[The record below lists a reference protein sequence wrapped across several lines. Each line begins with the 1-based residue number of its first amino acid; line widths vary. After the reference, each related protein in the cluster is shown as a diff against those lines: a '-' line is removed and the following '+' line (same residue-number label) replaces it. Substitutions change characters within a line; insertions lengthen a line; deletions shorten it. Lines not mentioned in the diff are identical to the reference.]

1 MNKFVTLTVA
11 LAVIVLAVLAIQQR
25 AKTKVAE
32 ERAAASE
39 VTARS
44 AEAQAKANEDAAA
57 QKENALRQAEARL
70 EESTVRLAKLN
81 ASAVSQATNR
91 TPSETK
97 PEGLLIKDPETRS
110 LMRKQQLQQIRK
122 QVDRF
127 VDTNL
132 MARLSLTS
140 EQTAFLKELVTK
152 KHSGHAEF
160 MASLMAGELEGDSLK
175 QAGRQVKEQLLA
187 SEGEIQQFL
196 GAERYQTFLDEEK
209 AQEFRTGVKAVS
221 DELKKSGH
229 EFSAEQREQLLAA
242 MLDERRNFPFAAGFG
257 DPMTIDFEN
266 FNDHFSDANLDR
278 YLNDVQAFN
287 ERVRQRA
294 AAFLTPEQ
302 IEEMKAAQQN
312 HLEQAKIT
320 VKLTNALFAKRRV
333 SQP

>member
-1 MNKFVTLTVA
+1 MNKIVTLMA
-11 LAVIVLAVLAIQQR
+11 AAAVILLAFLAIQQR
-25 AKTKVAE
+25 AKTKAAD

-39 VTARS
+39 FAARS
-44 AEAQAKANEDAAA
+44 AEAQAKSNEELAA
-57 QKENALRQAEARL
+57 QKAAALQQSQARL
-70 EESTVRLAKLN
+70 EESTARLAKLN
-81 ASAVSQATNR
+81 AASATQSPPTNHPPSDLRSQG
-91 TPSETK
+91 P
-97 PEGLLIKDPETRS
+97 LIKDPETRA

-122 QVDRF
+122 QVDKF

-132 MARLSLTS
+132 MTRLALTP
-140 EQTAFLKELVTK
+140 EQTSFLKELVMM
-152 KHSGHAEF
+152 KHSGHSEF
-160 MASLMAGELEGDSLK
+160 MAGLMTGELEGDALR

-187 SEGEIQQFL
+187 TEQEIRQFL
-196 GAERYQTFLDEEK
+196 GPERYEAFQGEEK

-229 EFSAEQREQLLAA
+229 EFSVEQREQLLAT

-266 FNDHFSDANLDR
+266 FHEHFSDSNLDR
-278 YLNDVQAFN
+278 YMNDVQAFN

-294 AAFLTPEQ
+294 SAFLTPEQ
-302 IEEMKAAQQN
+302 IEEMKVAQQN

-333 SQP
+333 N